1 MLLPAPRG
9 LPKDQ
14 KTALLQKGMAL
25 KKCTVM
31 IKTRLGT
38 KGGAFFWARSR
49 LRGIQKLVTR
59 IEQAAKKS
67 DNSRHLQKPASS
79 LKGSPKA
86 IERTSPYTQST
97 TGSGANHRVS
107 QAHHLQGESGKL
119 P

>member
-1 MLLPAPRG
+1 MLLPAPKDLDREDCTS
-9 LPKDQ
+9 PKGNGSKEMYSDDQ
-14 KTALLQKGMAL
+14 DKAGNQRWG
-25 KKCTVM
+25 
-31 IKTRLGT
+31 
-38 KGGAFFWARSR
+38 FFWARSR

-86 IERTSPYTQST
+86 IERTSPYTPKST

-107 QAHHLQGESGKL
+107 QAHHLQGQSGKL